1 MNAAK
6 FEELLTR
13 GVDEVIDKKNLLKRL
28 ASGEKLRLKFGIDPT
43 SADIHL
49 GHAVAFR
56 KLREFQDLGHHLI
69 LIIGDATAQVG
80 DPTGKNKTRPI
91 LTKAEV
97 KEYAKTYLD
106 QVGKIVDLKKAEVRY
121 NSEWFDKVSF
131 TDVIQLMGKFTVA
144 QMIER
149 DDFSKRLTDGVD
161 VHAHELI
168 YPMMQAYDSVMI
180 KADLEFGGTDQR
192 FNILAGRDLQ
202 KKMDQKPQDMLVVP
216 LLVGTDGV
224 KKMSKSLGNYIAI
237 NEAPNEMYGKVMSI
251 PDDLI
256 IPYFELATTVPQA
269 AIDALTTELASI
281 LTNPRD
287 LKMQLAREIV
297 TLYHGLTKAADAEAQ
312 FVAQFQKGELPEDIQ
327 EKKMDKSYKTAILA
341 LMDTGLVSSNA
352 EARRLIEQGG
362 VRIDGKAIDDPLA
375 SLKLQQ
381 GNIIQVGK
389 RRFVKVK

>member
-1 MNAAK
+1 
-6 FEELLTR
+6 
-13 GVDEVIDKKNLLKRL
+13 
-28 ASGEKLRLKFGIDPT
+28 
-43 SADIHL
+43 
-49 GHAVAFR
+49 
-56 KLREFQDLGHHLI
+56 
-69 LIIGDATAQVG
+69 
-80 DPTGKNKTRPI
+80 
-91 LTKAEV
+91 
-97 KEYAKTYLD
+97 
-106 QVGKIVDLKKAEVRY
+106 
-121 NSEWFDKVSF
+121 
-131 TDVIQLMGKFTVA
+131 
-144 QMIER
+144 
-149 DDFSKRLTDGVD
+149 
-161 VHAHELI
+161 
-168 YPMMQAYDSVMI
+168 
-180 KADLEFGGTDQR
+180 
-192 FNILAGRDLQ
+192 
-202 KKMDQKPQDMLVVP
+202 MLVVP

-224 KKMSKSLGNYIAI
+224 KKMSKSLGNYIGI
-237 NEAPNEMYGKVMSI
+237 NEAPGEMYGKVMSI

-256 IPYFELATTVPQA
+256 ISYFELATTVPQA
-269 AIDALTTELASI
+269 AIDALTTELASS

-381 GNIIQVGK
+381 GNIIQIGK